1 MVAMGGGPET
11 PQRGNDQ
18 KRELLLCVQP
28 IPEASVGNMI
38 NEIKE
43 EFPNLEVLFYQVDFP
58 GPNAKKL
65 EVPDGMCGLFCY

>member
-11 PQRGNDQ
+11 PQRGDDQ

-28 IPEASVGNMI
+28 LPETAIGNVV

-43 EFPNLEVLFYQVDFP
+43 EFPNLELQFHHYE
-58 GPNAKKL
+58 GGELKIS
-65 EVPDGMCGLFCY
+65 EGRW